1 VANLAS
7 KLRFSGSFLRI
18 AVTHPVEFVDRMGGR
33 LEVRRQGPRGQ
44 VDPNRTDP
52 SAAAHELLGI
62 TSCPDCDPELR
73 DIEAEVAARLVGSH
87 RHDGGTALA
96 RVLWMVARH
105 TRPEQVVETGVARGV
120 SSAYLLDALD
130 RNGAGHLWSIDLP
143 PVRPG
148 WRVDVGSAVPDRLRP
163 RWTYVRGASRR
174 HLPRLVERIGD
185 VQLFV
190 HDGMHTV
197 ENMAFELDRV
207 WPHLG
212 EGAVVVADDA
222 DANRAFVDFAQ
233 RVDRAPLLV
242 AEPAKQSVVGLLRR

>member
-1 VANLAS
+1 VGNLAS
-7 KLRFSGSFLRI
+7 KLRFSGASLRI
-18 AVTHPVEFVDRMGGR
+18 AVTRPVEFADRMAGR
-33 LEVRRQGPRGQ
+33 REMRRQGPRGQ
-44 VDPNRTDP
+44 VEPNRTDP
-52 SAAAHELLGI
+52 SAAAHEVLGI
-62 TSCPDCDPELR
+62 TSCTQCDLELR
-73 DIEAEVAARLVGSH
+73 AIEDEVSARLVGSH

-96 RVLWMVARH
+96 RMLWMVARH

-143 PVRPG
+143 PVRPD

-174 HLPRLVERIGD
+174 HLPPLIERIGD

-190 HDGMHTV
+190 HDGLHTV
-197 ENMAFELDRV
+197 ETMAFELDRV

-212 EGAVVVADDA
+212 AGAVVVADDV
-222 DANRAFVDFAQ
+222 DANAAFVDFAQ
-233 RVDRAPLLV
+233 RVDRPSLLV
-242 AEPAKQSVVGLLRR
+242 AEPVKQTVVGLLRR